1 VGRWMI
7 ATEVLAATGAQL
19 TLAERRDA
27 GDPDVTAA
35 LRAVSAAAGLPALD
49 ELAPPQRDTVAALIR
64 MCLRQAQDLV
74 DDPGRPPGWT
84 FTHPDILTGW
94 GRGSMLVPGIL
105 AAAAPQFTDVR
116 SFLDVGTGRRPS
128 RHRRG
133 THMARGDRHRHR
145 HLGAGPADRDREH
158 QGRRARGPCHRP
170 A

>member
-1 VGRWMI
+1 MSFQDVMTAVGRWMV
-7 ATEVLAATGAQL
+7 ATEALAATGAEL

-64 MCLRQAQDLV
+64 MCLRQAQDLI

-84 FTHPDILTGW
+84 FTHPDILMGW

-105 AAAAPQFTDVR
+105 TAAAPQFPT
-116 SFLDVGTGRRPS
+116 SGPS
-128 RHRRG
+128 
-133 THMARGDRHRHR
+133 
-145 HLGAGPADRDREH
+145 
-158 QGRRARGPCHRP
+158 
-170 A
+170 